1 MPSITREQ
9 FNKWNSKATN
19 GFSFDIKEYVGWGN
33 KALIREE
40 KLPGGKICEFKIS
53 YWDEYTTKTND
64 WGCSWNVAT
73 GKKIPCL
80 SVNIL
85 HPGSVE
91 GIYRVQHYISNEPI
105 GEVQD
110 KNNYNVLCKL
120 ASTVDVEKY
129 LTDIREGK
137 RCA

>member
-19 GFSFDIKEYVGWGN
+19 GFQFDVKEYVCWGN
-33 KALIREE
+33 KGLIRHEN
-40 KLPGGKICEFKIS
+40 LSDGKIGEFRIG
-53 YWDEYTTKTND
+53 YRNEYVTKTNE
-64 WGCSWNVAT
+64 WGCSWNVET
-73 GKKIPCL
+73 GNKIPCL
-80 SVNIL
+80 DVNIL

-91 GIYRVQHYISNEPI
+91 GIYRVEFFKSNIPI
-105 GEVQD
+105 GDVQS
-110 KNNYNVLCKL
+110 KSNYNVLCKL

-129 LTDIREGK
+129 LTDIKGK